1 MFSIVISIYF
11 VETISHLSFFKSH
24 KALLIKQENK
34 KNNEKKFE
42 NNKYNKLDT
51 NFVSPDNFLYPDSKI
66 IPLSGISNLK
76 TIFCNENRYYANYKS
91 DKYGFRNQ
99 DDIWDQEVI
108 DYLLLGDS
116 FVHGACVMNKDT
128 ISEIIRKKTQSN
140 VLNLGMSGNG
150 PIRNLAVMRE
160 YILKKKIK
168 KLLYFHYAGND
179 WEDIIIEKSNPI
191 LINYLKDINFT
202 QDLIKKT
209 KKLDELR
216 FKKLKDSKKLFLN
229 KQNKRRYEKTIQNQ
243 KTIFKIIKLQNI
255 RKKLRGKIS
264 EYKNFKFHKI
274 PNKENQILFY
284 SILKEILNIS
294 SKNETEFYF
303 IYIPDKNIYDASEG
317 SIRYSHFEKDLT
329 LSIIK
334 KMNIKY
340 IDLYEEKKKIIID
353 PLKLISGHYNE
364 IGYNVITNIVLNKIQ

>member
-1 MFSIVISIYF
+1 
-11 VETISHLSFFKSH
+11 
-24 KALLIKQENK
+24 
-34 KNNEKKFE
+34 
-42 NNKYNKLDT
+42 
-51 NFVSPDNFLYPDSKI
+51 
-66 IPLSGISNLK
+66 
-76 TIFCNENRYYANYKS
+76 
-91 DKYGFRNQ
+91 
-99 DDIWDQEVI
+99 
-108 DYLLLGDS
+108 
-116 FVHGACVMNKDT
+116 MNKDT

-255 RKKLRGKIS
+255 RKIER
-264 EYKNFKFHKI
+264 
-274 PNKENQILFY
+274 
-284 SILKEILNIS
+284 
-294 SKNETEFYF
+294 
-303 IYIPDKNIYDASEG
+303 
-317 SIRYSHFEKDLT
+317 
-329 LSIIK
+329 
-334 KMNIKY
+334 
-340 IDLYEEKKKIIID
+340 
-353 PLKLISGHYNE
+353 
-364 IGYNVITNIVLNKIQ
+364 